1 MNIKQASEQ
10 SGVSAPNIRF
20 YEKEGLLTP
29 ARRQGNDYRDYTAG
43 DVRTLKLIRM
53 LRMLDVPLPTIKAVL
68 RGEQP
73 LQQALQAQQ
82 TVLEQQAA
90 HLAAARSFCAELVRQ
105 RLQAETLDVD
115 ACLTRMEKPAV
126 QGTFCSGWLQ
136 DYRTLAQVQH
146 QRHFSFIP
154 EGSINTPQEF
164 TAALQT
170 YAKANGMQF
179 SLEKEGMYPEFSLDG
194 IPYKAYRNPGKYRD
208 EICCDAVHPEQ
219 LDTGLPSRR
228 EKLLRIARIVLP
240 PVFTFAAILAAGWV
254 ATGGADWLWLAALAA
269 AGVLLGRGF
278 EHWL

>member
-29 ARRQGNDYRDYTAG
+29 ARQRDNSYRTYTEENI
-43 DVRTLKLIRM
+43 RTLKLIRM

-82 TVLEQQAA
+82 TMLEQQAA

-105 RLQAETLDVD
+105 RPQAETLDVD

-126 QGTFCSGWLQ
+126 QGAFCSGWLQ

-240 PVFTFAAILAAGWV
+240 PVCTFAAIMAAGWV
-254 ATGGADWLWLAALAA
+254 VTGGAGWLWLAALASG
-269 AGVLLGRGF
+269 GVLLGRCM
-278 EHWL
+278 EKWL

>member
-90 HLAAARSFCAELVRQ
+90 HLAAAMQFCADLARQ
-105 RLQAETLDVD
+105 RPQAETLDVD

-136 DYRTLAQVQH
+136 DYCTLAKVQH
-146 QRHFSFIP
+146 KKHFFFIP
-154 EGSINTPQEF
+154 QGSINTPQEF
-164 TAALQT
+164 TAALQA
-170 YAKANGMQF
+170 YAEEKGMLF
-179 SLEKEGMYPEFSLDG
+179 TLTKEGMYPEFSLDD

-219 LDTGLPSRR
+219 LDTGLPLRR
-228 EKLLRIARIVLP
+228 EKLLRFLRLAVP
-240 PVFTFAAILAAGWV
+240 PVCTFAAILAAGWV
-254 ATGGADWLWLAALAA
+254 VTGGAGWLWLAALAS
-269 AGVLLGRGF
+269 AGVLLERCL
-278 EHWL
+278 ERWL